1 MKLGA
6 RTFALLAAL
15 SLPTTLSAATIQIGS
30 GSLTI
35 AGGELVSGPGGW
47 TSATLSYDVEY
58 DDVTLAYLYSYTLDG
73 LQPDK
78 AISHVITQVSD
89 NFTSSDILS
98 GTTSGGLLD
107 TYSSTSQ
114 GNSNPG
120 MPSSING
127 IKWNTTGNP
136 LAFSWVIET
145 LRAPMWGNFYSVD
158 GKTPGAEVWTYN
170 SGFDLVG
177 GANEPAC
184 YMGSFFDFASCTG
197 FALVPDSVEEP
208 PEPLN
213 GVPEPA
219 TMALVGL
226 GLLGIAAASRR
237 RART

>member
-6 RTFALLAAL
+6 RTLALLAAV
-15 SLPTTLSAATIQIGS
+15 SLPATLSAATIQVGS

-35 AGGELVSGPGGW
+35 AGGELVSGPAGW
-47 TSATLSYDVEY
+47 TSATLSYDVDY
-58 DDVTLAYLYSYTLDG
+58 DTVTQAYLYSYTLDG

-78 AISHVITQVSD
+78 NISHVITQVSD
-89 NFTSSDILS
+89 SFTSGDILS
-98 GTTSGGLLD
+98 GTASGGLLD
-107 TYSSTSQ
+107 TYSSTSH
-114 GNSNPG
+114 GNSNLG
-120 MPSSING
+120 MPSAIQG
-127 IKWNTTGNP
+127 IKWDTGNV
-136 LAFSWVIET
+136 LTYSWVIET
-145 LRAPMWGNFYSVD
+145 LRAPMWGNVYAID

-170 SGFDLVG
+170 SGFNLVG

-184 YMGSFFDFASCTG
+184 YMGSFFDYATCTG
-197 FALVPDSVEEP
+197 FTLVPDSVEEP

-219 TMALVGL
+219 TVALVGL